1 MNLIKNNPYRTVGLL
16 VGATAKEQTKQISRL
31 KKYIEAEQD
40 PQDDFS
46 FPALGDFHRT
56 IDSVEEAASKLNLDN
71 DKINAALFWF
81 WNGNP
86 ITDEAAFD
94 ALKDGNT
101 DDAIEIWRKLIYNS
115 EEEMNEVSKR
125 NASAFF
131 NLSTL
136 YLIEY
141 GIDEETLQLKLNF
154 LQSEFVKD
162 FKSAAADATFKI
174 EKGELQLNFLNNLV
188 NHNDID
194 YSELMEAISD
204 IDFEGKQ
211 DFLKGFI
218 QKPIE
223 QIEQQIE
230 TAKNKRKASKA
241 NAAKVGQELVE
252 KTKNDLSQLRNF
264 VGSNDLKYTSIADK
278 IANEILQCSIDFF
291 NDSQEKD
298 STSDYTEIAM
308 KLAKQAEKLAAGKL
322 TKDRIKDSIET
333 LEEMK
338 DKELS
343 QAIQLLQSVK
353 EAYETN
359 EREIRAEVRRME
371 ETDVQIKLGY
381 RSINWSAVEDNI
393 KNSINWEEVNKL
405 LISILP
411 DNNLKKIKESYKNEE
426 KKEFLELAN
435 WLKEKSKRASTITN
449 IIDKYKKIPPKLPFK
464 IISSTITNTDK
475 NSNPLTVTNPLYK
488 KHTRYVGLKIN
499 VDCSEVS
506 SITIYKKYVNPSG
519 KYSSNDK
526 VSPKGYTSSTTATI
540 SPNTKVIDL
549 SGWGSSESCT
559 FEIGKHRIELYV
571 DEYMIYSTEF
581 IIDIAPSEKLE
592 AEIKKAEGKLS
603 EIRSSEFFKSE
614 LEMAKNE
621 MSEIQKFQL
630 FRSSS
635 TKQSQIAEQERKIS
649 NIKQRAETEKKQQL
663 DKQNK
668 LIEKL
673 KSDLLKAE
681 Y

>member
-40 PQDDFS
+40 PEDDFS

-56 IDSVEEAASKLNLDN
+56 IESVEEAASKLNLDN
-71 DKINAALFWF
+71 DKINAGLFWF

-94 ALKDGNT
+94 ALKDGKT
-101 DDAIEIWRKLIYNS
+101 DNAIEIWRKLIYNS

-141 GIDEETLQLKLNF
+141 GIDEETLQLKLHF
-154 LQSEFVKD
+154 LESEFVKE
-162 FKSAAADATFKI
+162 FKSAAADVTYKI

-241 NAAKVGQELVE
+241 NAAKVGQELVD
-252 KTKNDLSQLRNF
+252 KTANDLLQLKGF
-264 VGSNDLKYTSIADK
+264 VGSKDLKYSSIADK
-278 IANEILQCSIDFF
+278 VANEILQCSIDFF
-291 NDSQEKD
+291 NDNQEKD
-298 STSDYTEIAM
+298 SNSDYTDIAM
-308 KLAKQAEKLAAGKL
+308 KLAKQAEILAVGKL

-333 LEEMK
+333 LEEME

-411 DNNLKKIKESYKNEE
+411 ENNLKKIKESDKSEE

-435 WLKEKSKRASTITN
+435 WLKEKSKRASTITT
-449 IIDKYKKIPPKLPFK
+449 IIDKYKKIPPNLPFK
-464 IISSTITNTDK
+464 IVSSIITNTDK
-475 NSNPLTVTNPLYK
+475 NSNALPLTNPLYK

-499 VDCSEVS
+499 VECNEGS
-506 SITIYKKYVNPSG
+506 SITIYKKYIKPSG
-519 KYSSNDK
+519 KCSSNDK
-526 VSPKGYTSSTTATI
+526 ISPKGYTSSTTATI
-540 SPNTKVIDL
+540 YPSTKVIDL

-581 IIDIAPSEKLE
+581 IIDFAPSEKLE

-603 EIRSSEFFKSE
+603 EIRNSEFFKSE

-621 MSEIQKFQL
+621 MNEIEKFQL

-635 TKQSQIAEQERKIS
+635 TKQMQIAEQERKIS
-649 NIKQRAETEKKQQL
+649 NIKQKAETEKKQQL
-663 DKQNK
+663 EKQNK
-668 LIEKL
+668 VIEKL
-673 KSDLLKAE
+673 KSDLQKAE

>member
-411 DNNLKKIKESYKNEE
+411 DNNLKKIKESNKNEE

>member
-1 MNLIKNNPYRTVGLL
+1 MNLIQNNPYRTVGLL
-16 VGATAKEQTKQISRL
+16 VGTTAREQTKQISRL

-115 EEEMNEVSKR
+115 EEEMNEVTKR

-141 GIDEETLQLKLNF
+141 GIDEETLQLKLHF
-154 LQSEFVKD
+154 LGSDFVKE
-162 FKSAAADATFKI
+162 FKSAVTDETYKI
-174 EKGELQLNFLNNLV
+174 EKGELQLNFLNNLI

-194 YSELMEAISD
+194 HSELMEAISD

-211 DFLKGFI
+211 EFLKGFI

-223 QIEQQIE
+223 KIENQIE

-241 NAAKVGQELVE
+241 NAAKAGQELID
-252 KTKNDLSQLRNF
+252 KTANDLSQLKGF
-264 VGSNDLKYTSIADK
+264 VGSKDLKYTSVADK
-278 IANEILQCSIDFF
+278 VANEILQCSIDFF
-291 NDSQEKD
+291 NDCQEKD
-298 STSDYTEIAM
+298 SNSDYTEIAM
-308 KLAKQAEKLAAGKL
+308 KLAKQADKLAAGKL

-343 QAIQLLQSVK
+343 QAIQLLESVK

-371 ETDVQIKLGY
+371 ETDIQIKLGS

-393 KNSINWEEVNKL
+393 KN
-405 LISILP
+405 
-411 DNNLKKIKESYKNEE
+411 
-426 KKEFLELAN
+426 
-435 WLKEKSKRASTITN
+435 
-449 IIDKYKKIPPKLPFK
+449 
-464 IISSTITNTDK
+464 
-475 NSNPLTVTNPLYK
+475 
-488 KHTRYVGLKIN
+488 
-499 VDCSEVS
+499 
-506 SITIYKKYVNPSG
+506 
-519 KYSSNDK
+519 
-526 VSPKGYTSSTTATI
+526 
-540 SPNTKVIDL
+540 
-549 SGWGSSESCT
+549 
-559 FEIGKHRIELYV
+559 
-571 DEYMIYSTEF
+571 
-581 IIDIAPSEKLE
+581 
-592 AEIKKAEGKLS
+592 
-603 EIRSSEFFKSE
+603 
-614 LEMAKNE
+614 
-621 MSEIQKFQL
+621 
-630 FRSSS
+630 
-635 TKQSQIAEQERKIS
+635 
-649 NIKQRAETEKKQQL
+649 
-663 DKQNK
+663 
-668 LIEKL
+668 
-673 KSDLLKAE
+673 
-681 Y
+681 

>member
-1 MNLIKNNPYRTVGLL
+1 MNLIQNNPYRTVGLL

-40 PQDDFS
+40 PEDDFS

-56 IDSVEEAASKLNLDN
+56 IVSVEEAASKLNLDN

-115 EEEMNEVSKR
+115 EEEMNEVTKR

-141 GIDEETLQLKLNF
+141 GIDEETLQLKLHF
-154 LQSEFVKD
+154 LGSDFVKE
-162 FKSAAADATFKI
+162 FKSSVTDETYKI
-174 EKGELQLNFLNNLV
+174 EKGELQLNFLNNLI

-194 YSELMEAISD
+194 HSELMEAISD

-211 DFLKGFI
+211 EFLKGFI

-223 QIEQQIE
+223 KIEHQIE

-241 NAAKVGQELVE
+241 NAAKAGQELID
-252 KTKNDLSQLRNF
+252 KTVNDLSQLKSF
-264 VGSNDLKYTSIADK
+264 VGSKDLKYTSVADK
-278 IANEILQCSIDFF
+278 VANEILQCSIDFF
-291 NDSQEKD
+291 NDCQEKD
-298 STSDYTEIAM
+298 SNSDYTEIAM
-308 KLAKQAEKLAAGKL
+308 KLAKQADKLAAGKL

-343 QAIQLLQSVK
+343 QAIQLLESVK

-371 ETDVQIKLGY
+371 ETDIQIKLGN

-405 LISILP
+405 LIAILP
-411 DNNLKKIKESYKNEE
+411 DNNLKKIKESDKSEE
-426 KKEFLELAN
+426 KKEFLDLAN
-435 WLKEKSKRASTITN
+435 WLKEKSKRASTITA

-464 IISSTITNTDK
+464 ILSSTITNTDK
-475 NSNPLTVTNPLYK
+475 TNNPLPVTNPLYK

-506 SITIYKKYVNPSG
+506 SITIYKKYVKPSG

-526 VSPKGYTSSTTATI
+526 ISPKGYTSSTTATI
-540 SPNTKVIDL
+540 YPSTKVIDL
-549 SGWGSSESCT
+549 SGWGNSDSCT

-571 DEYMIYSTEF
+571 DEYLIHTTEF
-581 IIDIAPSEKLE
+581 IIDLSPSEKLE
-592 AEIKKAEGKLS
+592 IELKKAESKLT
-603 EIRSSEFFKSE
+603 EIKNSEFFKSE
-614 LEMAKNE
+614 LEKAKDE
-621 MSEIQKFQL
+621 MNEIQKFQL

-635 TKQSQIAEQERKIS
+635 TKQSQISEQERKIS
-649 NIKQRAETEKKQQL
+649 AIKQKAETEKKQQL
-663 DKQNK
+663 EKQNK
-668 LIEKL
+668 VIDKL

>member
-252 KTKNDLSQLRNF
+252 KTKNDLSQLINF

>member
-46 FPALGDFHRT
+46 FPALGDFRRT

-141 GIDEETLQLKLNF
+141 GIDEETLQLKLKF

-162 FKSAAADATFKI
+162 FKSATADATFKI

-252 KTKNDLSQLRNF
+252 KTTNDLSQLRNF

-411 DNNLKKIKESYKNEE
+411 DNNLKKIKESNKNEE

>member
-56 IDSVEEAASKLNLDN
+56 IESVEEAASKLNLDN

-115 EEEMNEVSKR
+115 EEEMNEVTKR

-141 GIDEETLQLKLNF
+141 GIDEETLQLKLHF
-154 LQSEFVKD
+154 LGSDFVKE
-162 FKSAAADATFKI
+162 FKSAVTDETYKI
-174 EKGELQLNFLNNLV
+174 EKGELQLNFLNNLI

-194 YSELMEAISD
+194 HSELMEAISD

-211 DFLKGFI
+211 EFLKSFI

-223 QIEQQIE
+223 KIEHQIE

-241 NAAKVGQELVE
+241 NAAKAGQELIE
-252 KTKNDLSQLRNF
+252 KTVNDLSQLKSF
-264 VGSNDLKYTSIADK
+264 VGSKDLKYTSVADK
-278 IANEILQCSIDFF
+278 VANEILQCSIDYF
-291 NDSQEKD
+291 NDCQEKE
-298 STSDYTEIAM
+298 SNSDYTEIAM
-308 KLAKQAEKLAAGKL
+308 KLAKQADKLAAGKL

-343 QAIQLLQSVK
+343 QAIQLLESVK

-371 ETDVQIKLGY
+371 ETDIQIKLGY

-411 DNNLKKIKESYKNEE
+411 DNNLKKIKESNKSEE

-435 WLKEKSKRASTITN
+435 WLKEKSKRASTITA

-464 IISSTITNTDK
+464 IIASKVTNTGNKPLYTKFIRYIGLNLSIEVTESKTVDFYVK
-475 NSNPLTVTNPLYK
+475 YLKPDGSIKRNSNN
-488 KHTRYVGLKIN
+488 
-499 VDCSEVS
+499 
-506 SITIYKKYVNPSG
+506 
-519 KYSSNDK
+519 
-526 VSPKGYTSSTTATI
+526 SPKGYTLLDTKNLTPATK
-540 SPNTKVIDL
+540 SIDL
-549 SGWGSSESCT
+549 SGWGNSDKCT
-559 FEIGKHRIELYV
+559 YDTGKHRIEVYI
-571 DEYMIYSTEF
+571 DEYLIHSIEF

-592 AEIKKAEGKLS
+592 IELKKAESKLT
-603 EIRSSEFFKSE
+603 EIKNSEFFKSE
-614 LEMAKNE
+614 LEKAKDE
-621 MSEIQKFQL
+621 MNEIQKFQL

-635 TKQSQIAEQERKIS
+635 TKQSQISEQERKIS
-649 NIKQRAETEKKQQL
+649 AIKQKAEAEKKQQL
-663 DKQNK
+663 EKQNK
-668 LIEKL
+668 VIEKL

>member
-16 VGATAKEQTKQISRL
+16 VGATAKEQTKQISKL

-115 EEEMNEVSKR
+115 EEEMNEVTKR

-141 GIDEETLQLKLNF
+141 GIDEETLQLKLHF
-154 LQSEFVKD
+154 LGSDFVKE
-162 FKSAAADATFKI
+162 FKSAVTDETYKI
-174 EKGELQLNFLNNLV
+174 EKGELQLNFLNNLI

-194 YSELMEAISD
+194 HSELMEAISD

-211 DFLKGFI
+211 EFLKSFI

-223 QIEQQIE
+223 KIEHQIE

-241 NAAKVGQELVE
+241 NAAKAGKELIE
-252 KTKNDLSQLRNF
+252 KTVNDLSQLKSF
-264 VGSNDLKYTSIADK
+264 VGSKDLKYTSVADK
-278 IANEILQCSIDFF
+278 VANEILQCSIDYF
-291 NDSQEKD
+291 NDCQEKE
-298 STSDYTEIAM
+298 SNSDYTEIAM
-308 KLAKQAEKLAAGKL
+308 KLAKQADKLAAGKL

-353 EAYETN
+353 DAYENSYN
-359 EREIRAEVRRME
+359 EIVKMAKKQLGIYDEDEFLEIGGHRVKMPRLQSYNLF
-371 ETDVQIKLGY
+371 ET
-381 RSINWSAVEDNI
+381 RTINYDAVENAAKQSI
-393 KNSINWEEVNKL
+393 KWENVNEMLSDL
-405 LISILP
+405 LS
-411 DNNLKKIKESYKNEE
+411 DKNLKKIKYCEKIEE
-426 KKEFLELAN
+426 KKELWELLN
-435 WLKEKSKRASTITN
+435 WTKDNSLKSSSISN
-449 IIDKYKKIPPKLPFK
+449 IIEKYKNIPPNLYFEVL
-464 IISSTITNTDK
+464 SAEVTNTNNKPFYVEDI
-475 NSNPLTVTNPLYK
+475 
-488 KHTRYVGLKIN
+488 RYIGLKLKIKSTGTQK
-499 VDCSEVS
+499 VA
-506 SITIYKKYVNPSG
+506 IYKKYINPEG
-519 KYSSNDK
+519 KYDHSSK
-526 VSPKGYTSSTTATI
+526 SSPEGYTTSTDITI
-540 SPNTKVIDL
+540 KPETKEIDLGGWGNEKECTYIVGEHKIEVYVEHYKVYTKTFRVDWSPNKKAELKRNLESLQAEL
-549 SGWGSSESCT
+549 SEVEKFQWFRSSET
-559 FEIGKHRIELYV
+559 KQKEVKEV
-571 DEYMIYSTEF
+571 QD
-581 IIDIAPSEKLE
+581 K
-592 AEIKKAEGKLS
+592 IKKA
-603 EIRSSEFFKSE
+603 
-614 LEMAKNE
+614 
-621 MSEIQKFQL
+621 
-630 FRSSS
+630 
-635 TKQSQIAEQERKIS
+635 KQI
-649 NIKQRAETEKKQQL
+649 L
-663 DKQNK
+663 MNK
-668 LIEKL
+668 
-673 KSDLLKAE
+673 
-681 Y
+681 

>member
-1 MNLIKNNPYRTVGLL
+1 MNLIQNNPYRTVGLL

-40 PQDDFS
+40 PEDDFS
-46 FPALGDFHRT
+46 FPALGDFHRN
-56 IDSVEEAASKLNLDN
+56 IESVEEAASKLNLDN

-101 DDAIEIWRKLIYNS
+101 DDAIEIWRKLIYNA

-141 GIDEETLQLKLNF
+141 GIDEETLQLKLKF

-162 FKSAAADATFKI
+162 FKSAAADETYKI
-174 EKGELQLNFLNNLV
+174 EKVELQLNFLNNLV

-204 IDFEGKQ
+204 IEFEGKQ

-252 KTKNDLSQLRNF
+252 KTANDLSQLRNF
-264 VGSNDLKYTSIADK
+264 VGSKDLKYTSVADK
-278 IANEILQCSIDFF
+278 VANEILQCSIDYF

-298 STSDYTEIAM
+298 NSSDYTEIAM

-322 TKDRIKDSIET
+322 TKDRIKNSIET

-353 EAYETN
+353 EAYESN

-411 DNNLKKIKESYKNEE
+411 DTNLKKIKGSNKSEE

-435 WLKEKSKRASTITN
+435 WLKENSKRASTITT

-506 SITIYKKYVNPSG
+506 SITIYKKYVKPSG

-581 IIDIAPSEKLE
+581 IIDLAPSEKLE

-603 EIRSSEFFKSE
+603 EIRSSEFFKPE

>member
-411 DNNLKKIKESYKNEE
+411 DNNLKKIKESNKNEE

-649 NIKQRAETEKKQQL
+649 NIKQRAEAEKKQQL

>member
-40 PQDDFS
+40 PEDDFS

-56 IDSVEEAASKLNLDN
+56 IESVEEATSKLNLDN

-115 EEEMNEVSKR
+115 EEEMNEVTKR

-141 GIDEETLQLKLNF
+141 GIDEETLQLKLHF
-154 LQSEFVKD
+154 LGSDFVKE
-162 FKSAAADATFKI
+162 FKSAVADETYKI
-174 EKGELQLNFLNNLV
+174 EKGELQLNFLNNLI
-188 NHNDID
+188 NHNNID
-194 YSELMEAISD
+194 HSELMEAISD

-211 DFLKGFI
+211 EFLKGFI

-223 QIEQQIE
+223 KIENQIE

-241 NAAKVGQELVE
+241 NAAKAGQELID
-252 KTKNDLSQLRNF
+252 KTANDLSQLKGF
-264 VGSNDLKYTSIADK
+264 VGSKDLKYTSVADK
-278 IANEILQCSIDFF
+278 VANEILQCSIDFF
-291 NDSQEKD
+291 NDCQEKD
-298 STSDYTEIAM
+298 SNSDYTEIAM
-308 KLAKQAEKLAAGKL
+308 KLAKQADKLAAGKL

-343 QAIQLLQSVK
+343 QAIQLLESVK

-371 ETDVQIKLGY
+371 ETDIQIKLGY

-405 LISILP
+405 LIAILP
-411 DNNLKKIKESYKNEE
+411 DNNLKKIKESDKSEE

-435 WLKEKSKRASTITN
+435 WLKEKSKRASTITS

-464 IISSTITNTDK
+464 IIASKVTNTRNK
-475 NSNPLTVTNPLYK
+475 PLYTK
-488 KHTRYVGLKIN
+488 FIRYIGLNLSVEVTESKT
-499 VDCSEVS
+499 VDFYVKYLKPDG
-506 SITIYKKYVNPSG
+506 SIKRNSD
-519 KYSSNDK
+519 N
-526 VSPKGYTSSTTATI
+526 SPKGYTLLDTKNLTPSTK
-540 SPNTKVIDL
+540 SIDL
-549 SGWGSSESCT
+549 SGWGNSEKCT
-559 FEIGKHRIELYV
+559 YDTGKHRIEVYI
-571 DEYMIYSTEF
+571 DEYLMHSIEF

-592 AEIKKAEGKLS
+592 AEIKKAEVKLS
-603 EIRSSEFFKSE
+603 EIRRSEFFKSE
-614 LEMAKNE
+614 LAMAMNE
-621 MSEIQKFQL
+621 MNEIEKFQL

-635 TKQSQIAEQERKIS
+635 TKQMQITEQERKIS
-649 NIKQRAETEKKQQL
+649 NIKQKAETEKKQQL
-663 DKQNK
+663 EKQNK
-668 LIEKL
+668 VIEKL
-673 KSDLLKAE
+673 KSDLQKAE

>member
-46 FPALGDFHRT
+46 FPALGNFQRT

-115 EEEMNEVSKR
+115 EEEMNEVTKR

-141 GIDEETLQLKLNF
+141 GIDEETLQLKLHF
-154 LQSEFVKD
+154 LGSDFVKE
-162 FKSAAADATFKI
+162 FKSAVTDETYKI
-174 EKGELQLNFLNNLV
+174 EKGELQLNFLNNLI

-194 YSELMEAISD
+194 HSELMEAISD

-211 DFLKGFI
+211 EFLKSFI

-223 QIEQQIE
+223 KIEHQIE

-241 NAAKVGQELVE
+241 NAAKAGQELID
-252 KTKNDLSQLRNF
+252 KTVYELSQLKGF
-264 VGSNDLKYTSIADK
+264 VGSKDLKYTSVADK
-278 IANEILQCSIDFF
+278 VANEILQCSIDFF

-298 STSDYTEIAM
+298 SNSDYTDIAFS
-308 KLAKQAEKLAAGKL
+308 LAKQAEKLAAGKL

-338 DKELS
+338 DKELL

-359 EREIRAEVRRME
+359 EREIRAEVKRME
-371 ETDVQIKLGY
+371 ETDVQIQLGY

-393 KNSINWEEVNKL
+393 QNSINWEEVNKL

-411 DNNLKKIKESYKNEE
+411 ENNLKKIKESDKSAK
-426 KKEFLELAN
+426 KKEFWELAN
-435 WLKEKSKRASTITN
+435 WLKEKSKRATTITT
-449 IIDKYKKIPPKLPFK
+449 IIEKYKKIPPRLPFK
-464 IISSTITNTDK
+464 IVAS
-475 NSNPLTVTNPLYK
+475 TVTNTGNKPLYTK
-488 KHTRYVGLKIN
+488 FIRYIGLNLSIEVTESKT
-499 VDCSEVS
+499 VDFYVKYFKPNGSIDRS
-506 SITIYKKYVNPSG
+506 SK
-519 KYSSNDK
+519 SSPN
-526 VSPKGYTSSTTATI
+526 GYTLLDTKNLTI
-540 SPNTKVIDL
+540 QTRSISLT
-549 SGWGSSESCT
+549 GWGNSDKCT
-559 FEIGKHRIELYV
+559 YDTGKHRIEVYI
-571 DEYMIYSTEF
+571 DEYLIHSIEF
-581 IIDIAPSEKLE
+581 NIDIAPSEKLE
-592 AEIKKAEGKLS
+592 IELKKAESKLS
-603 EIRSSEFFKSE
+603 EIKNSEFFKSE
-614 LEMAKNE
+614 LERAKDE
-621 MSEIQKFQL
+621 MNEIQKFQL

-635 TKQSQIAEQERKIS
+635 TKHSQISEQERKIS
-649 NIKQRAETEKKQQL
+649 TIKQKAETEKKQKL
-663 DKQNK
+663 EKQNK
-668 LIEKL
+668 VIEKL